1 MLIEPCVCCPSYCW
15 DGRRQQV
22 DTHHFGSDKISTHPT
37 THLRSPDCSL
47 RLLKELEMHDTKKV
61 GRRRLLSLAG
71 LTGAGVVLGKR
82 TARAESADKPH
93 ESWPSGFQAAA
104 TAPRWHPR
112 DLPKAGEKIHEFDL
126 ELVLTK
132 HEILPRIEHHAYA
145 YNGTVPGPEI
155 RVKEGDWVKVNF
167 TNKTHDFHTIHW
179 HGMMVPNEMD
189 GVPLGT
195 QYPVGFGQTFQYLFR
210 AQPAGTHFY
219 HCHNMTPL
227 HVQVGMYGPLI
238 IESAG
243 EDLIRKSFPYERE
256 YTLVLSEIDTNM
268 VRDQLN
274 DMQRMGQVMDYMNDS
289 PKLMAKMSGRMMG
302 WFANKEAFLKAIKEG
317 WVPPYDP
324 SKTGMPHRPE
334 PNFFMINGK
343 SYPMTEP
350 LMIRR
355 GENLRVRLINAGAM
369 PHFMHLH
376 GHDFWQVCQD
386 GAPLASPLRLNTVP
400 VFPGGTTDIVIQ
412 GTNPGMWHFHD
423 HSDLAT
429 TNNGMFPGG
438 MMTMLMYE
446 DAEEAGVKVM
456 DIIAVNS

>member
-1 MLIEPCVCCPSYCW
+1 M
-15 DGRRQQV
+15 
-22 DTHHFGSDKISTHPT
+22 
-37 THLRSPDCSL
+37 
-47 RLLKELEMHDTKKV
+47 EMQESKKV
-61 GRRRLLSLAG
+61 GRRRLFSLAG
-71 LTGAGVVLGKR
+71 LAGAGAFFGPRAAGAEKR
-82 TARAESADKPH
+82 EKPQDP
-93 ESWPSGFQAAA
+93 WPASFEPVE
-104 TAPRWHPR
+104 TAPRWYPR
-112 DLPKAGEKIHEFDL
+112 DMPQGGEKINEFDL

-132 HEILPRIEHHAYA
+132 HEIVPRIEHHAYA

-155 RVKEGDWVKVNF
+155 RVKEGDWIKVNF

-195 QYPVGFGQTFQYLFR
+195 QYPVGFGQTFQYLYR

-227 HVQVGMYGPLI
+227 HVQVGMYGALI

-243 EDLIRKSFPYERE
+243 VDPVKKAFPYERE

-274 DMQRMGQVMDYMNDS
+274 DMQRMGQMMDYMNGS
-289 PKLMAKMSGRMMG
+289 SKLMGKMSGRMMG
-302 WFANKEAFLKAIKEG
+302 WFANKEAFLKTIKDG

-324 SKTGMPHRPE
+324 SMTGMPRPVQ

-355 GENLRVRLINAGAM
+355 GENIRVRLINAGAM

-376 GHDFWQVCQD
+376 GHDFWQVCYD
-386 GAPLASPLRLNTVP
+386 GSPLAVPVRMNTVP
-400 VFPGGTTDIVIQ
+400 VYPGSTTDIVVQ

-446 DAEEAGVKVM
+446 DAEEAGVKMM